1 TGGVTGDLEARLRA
15 ELGDDVAFDDYTRR
29 LFARDA
35 SMYSIMPRAVVFPRA
50 ANVVA
55 TTISIAS
62 EFDVPVLPR
71 GAGTSLAGQTV
82 GPGIVLD
89 FSRYMNAIRQI
100 DPDART
106 ALVEPGVVQDQLN
119 QAAARHGLMFGP
131 DTSTSNRAT
140 IGGMIGNNS
149 AGSHSVRYGMTVDHV
164 LWMDV
169 VLSDASRA
177 AFGPLSAAEV
187 ASRAARPSLEG
198 TICRE

>member
-1 TGGVTGDLEARLRA
+1 VTGDLGARLRA
-15 ELGDDVAFDDYTRR
+15 ELGDDVAFDDYTRQ

-35 SMYSIMPRAVVFPRA
+35 SMYSITPRAVVFPRDA
-50 ANVVA
+50 DVVA
-55 TTISIAS
+55 TTIALAS
-62 EFDVPVLPR
+62 EFDVPVLAR

-89 FSRYMNAIRQI
+89 FSRHMNTIRHL
-100 DPDART
+100 DPEART

-149 AGSHSVRYGMTVDHV
+149 AGSGSIRYGMTIDHV
-164 LWMDV
+164 RELDV
-169 VLSDASRA
+169 VLSTRA
-177 AFGPLSAAEV
+177 PRTSPP
-187 ASRAARPSLEG
+187 ARP
-198 TICRE
+198 